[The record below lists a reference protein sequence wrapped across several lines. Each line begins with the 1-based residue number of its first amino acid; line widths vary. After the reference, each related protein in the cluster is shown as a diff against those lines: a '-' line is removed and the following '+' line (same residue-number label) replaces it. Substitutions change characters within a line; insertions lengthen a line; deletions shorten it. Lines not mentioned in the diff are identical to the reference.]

1 VTEDGGAIGDR
12 LRACRA
18 TAGLSQEELAERSG
32 VSVRAIRD
40 IERGRTRC
48 PNRDSARLLAG
59 ALGLAG
65 GELEAFLALARRPVA
80 GPAPAMV
87 PYRGLSAFREQD
99 AGLFFGREEAAARV
113 LELMS
118 AALGGTGL
126 IVVSGVSGAGKSSLL
141 RAGVLPRLRQAGLA
155 AAPEAASWP
164 CLAFVPGS
172 GPVGEL
178 AVQIAPLARVDA
190 AALRGQLAVAP
201 AGFALTA
208 RQAAL
213 SADGTDAGCKRVVLV
228 VDQGEQLFTACE
240 SQPERQAFFTALRA
254 AAAGEAGQPPAALV
268 VLVVRADFEARLA
281 DFPELAAAVQDRY
294 LLTAMTRRQLRLAIT
309 QPAAVAGSRVEEDL
323 VQVLLEEAAAPA
335 PGPSAPGTAAGAGAL
350 PLLSHALD
358 QAWRTRSGQEL
369 MLADYERTGGIEGA
383 VAASAQRAYQA
394 LTPAQQQA
402 ARQVLTRLA
411 VPGSDGTD
419 TALPVARA
427 ALTAVNSGA
436 QAKDVEVVLER
447 FAAERLLTLDAGTV
461 AISHEV
467 LLTAWPLLRDD
478 WLADARADRLTRA
491 RLHAAADEWAQ
502 GSRDLSYLYSG
513 SRLDAATAT
522 AARIRADPRQAPLGR
537 AEKDFLRASHRTARR
552 RARTRRQLTAVL
564 LGLLAA
570 LTTVSVA
577 VVRAGQAAS
586 AQRNIA
592 ISGLLISQSQA
603 TSGVNATVSRREAI
617 AAWTLNPSSQARIA
631 MLSAAANPQTA
642 TFTAGAAGSVPVAY
656 SPDGKTLATGSPGG
670 ARLWNIAT
678 GHQIGK
684 PLLTGLPGSDLTS
697 SIAFSPDGKALAA
710 AGPDG
715 AWLWNIATGHEKD
728 ESFQLT
734 QVNSVAFSPD
744 GKTLA
749 TGSPGGARLWNIATG
764 HQIGSPLD
772 TSDQETDSVAFSL
785 DGKTLATGGP
795 GGARLWNIAA
805 GRQIGSPLDTSDQ
818 ETDSVA
824 FSPDGKTLA
833 TGGPGG
839 MARLWDVTA
848 GQQASVPLTIG
859 DSDLIDAVAFSP
871 DGKTLA
877 TGGMDGM
884 ARLWNVTT
892 AKFRQV
898 GSPASGDRSQIAW
911 IGFSPAGKA
920 LLSSDENGT
929 VHLWDA
935 ATGQQVGKPIPA
947 AWDWPWVPPS
957 TFHPRDPLPIS
968 PSTTRRYS
976 LPIARNYSPTWPL
989 AYSPTW
995 PLTVSPDGKT
1005 LAAGGMSG
1013 ALLWDIS
1020 TGRQVGKPFVGGII
1034 TALAFSSDGKALTT
1048 AGPAY
1053 TIQWWDVATRQPIKP
1068 AASYA
1073 DGIVLAFSPGG
1084 KKVVMDSAD
1093 GITVWDVNTGQ
1104 QIGGPLTG
1112 GPALGCY
1119 AATLSPDGKTLAC
1132 VGYGGAWLW
1141 NVATG
1146 QQITGPLADTAGDLV
1161 NSAAFSPDGKT
1172 LATGGPSGA
1181 RLWNVATGQ
1190 QIGAPLAV
1198 PGSPQADAVAFSPDG
1213 KTLATGGVNGTTQL
1227 WNVSYLTET
1236 LAQLCAQ
1243 ARGSFTSAEWARH
1256 VPPGTPY
1263 RDACPQ
1269 APLSI
1274 GLIGG
1279 KKITERLCRGSWLAT
1294 VAFGG
1299 VGRFL
1304 GSVD

>member
-833 TGGPGG
+833 TGAPGG
-839 MARLWDVTA
+839 MARLWD
-848 GQQASVPLTIG
+848 
-859 DSDLIDAVAFSP
+859 
-871 DGKTLA
+871 
-877 TGGMDGM
+877 
-884 ARLWNVTT
+884 VTT